1 MGEASAKGWR
11 MVKRVLPEGL
21 APLGLSREEAAG
33 FAGVSPNL
41 FDAMVEA
48 GEMPPPRVMRG
59 RRVWSRREVEE
70 AFHRLP
76 QRGITSSPKIEPS
89 KPALQSWD

>member
-1 MGEASAKGWR
+1 AKGLR

-21 APLGLSREEAAG
+21 APLGLSREEVAG
-33 FAGVSPNL
+33 FVGVSPNL

-76 QRGITSSPKIEPS
+76 RRGIASSPKIDPS
-89 KPALQSWD
+89 KPPLQSWD